1 MCGIIGY
8 LGSEDFKQY
17 VLTGLALIQNRGY
30 DSVGISYINDNVI
43 HTYKKASVD
52 THDSLKIV
60 SEYMEQHESTI
71 AIGHTRWATHGGK
84 TDINAHPHSDI
95 HNTLVLAHNGIIEN
109 YLDLRTMLENNG
121 YSFISQT
128 DTEVISN
135 LIHYYYKGD
144 MKQAI
149 TDATNELSGTWALV
163 IIHKDYPNKMW
174 VTRHG
179 SPILLGLNENF
190 AMIVSEQ
197 TAFGNHIT
205 KFVPIENYNVV
216 EIVYNDGI
224 TYSTKFNEHHIIT
237 KSKVQ
242 LERNPSP
249 YDHWMIKEIME
260 QPKAIMGALNNGAR
274 IPSNNKVK
282 LGGLEL
288 HKDLLMET
296 QHLILLGCGT
306 SYNAGLWS
314 LNMFKRMKVFDSI
327 TLYDGAEFTEYDIPR
342 GNVSL
347 VLLSQSGETR
357 DLIRCL
363 DIAKQ
368 HSLTT
373 IGIVN
378 VVDSFIARETTC
390 GIYLNAGMEVAVA
403 STKSFTNQCI
413 VLTLLC
419 LWFAQN
425 KGIYNNTIITDLRK
439 LCIQMEYVLSKQDV
453 VNTVINHI
461 DVSTSSFLLGKGQEQ
476 AIANEGALKL
486 KEIAY
491 MNAQGYS
498 SSALKHGPFALIIP
512 KLPIFIID
520 VNYEHHDKNMSAYN
534 EVKARGANVYLI
546 SCHEETIFDVP
557 QNTTFGGLLANIYF
571 QLISYKLALR
581 GGYNPD
587 YPRNLAKVVTVD

>member
-17 VLTGLALIQNRGY
+17 VLAGLALIQNRGY
-30 DSVGISYINDNVI
+30 DSVGVSYINDGVI
-43 HTYKKASVD
+43 HTFKKASID
-52 THDSLKIV
+52 THDSLQVVTESV
-60 SEYMEQHESTI
+60 SDCSSTI

-84 TDINAHPHSDI
+84 TDINAHPHSDMY
-95 HNTLVLAHNGIIEN
+95 NNLVLAHNGIIEN
-109 YLDLRTMLENNG
+109 YLDLRAMLENNG
-121 YSFISQT
+121 YSFVSQT

-149 TDATNELSGTWALV
+149 TDATNQLSGTWALV
-163 IIHKDYPNKMW
+163 IIHKDHPNKMW

-179 SPILLGLNENF
+179 SPILLGLNEDF

-216 EIVYNDGI
+216 EIVYDNKI
-224 TYSTKFNEHHIIT
+224 SYSTKFNEHNIIT

-242 LERNPSP
+242 LERSPSP
-249 YDHWMIKEIME
+249 YDHWMIKEIYE

-274 IPSNNKVK
+274 IPSDNRVK
-282 LGGLEL
+282 LGGLEMYQD
-288 HKDLLMET
+288 KLMQI

-306 SYNAGLWS
+306 SYNAGHWS
-314 LNMFKRMKVFDSI
+314 LNLFKRMRIFDSVS
-327 TLYDGAEFTEYDIPR
+327 LYDGAEFTEYDIPR
-342 GNVSL
+342 GNVAL

-368 HSLTT
+368 HSLVT

-413 VLTLLC
+413 VLTLMC

-425 KGIYNNTIITDLRK
+425 KGMNVSNIIKDLRK
-439 LCIQMEYVLSKQDV
+439 LCFQMEYVLSKQDIMETV
-453 VNTVINHI
+453 VNNI
-461 DVSTSSFLLGKGQEQ
+461 DISMSSFLLGKGQEQ
-476 AIANEGALKL
+476 AIANEGSLKL

-534 EVKARGANVYLI
+534 EVKARGANVYLL
-546 SCHEETIFDVP
+546 SCHEETLFDVP
-557 QNTTFGGLLANIYF
+557 QNATFGGILANVYF
-571 QLISYKLALR
+571 QLLSYKLALR